1 MTDLEIT
8 QPEETPESVD
18 AVDETVEVQDA
29 ADADQAVEA
38 QALDDATSDPGAVVE
53 ETQTFEQ
60 AEAVESALGDAVE
73 AAEQTEGTPVP
84 IPTPEPGEE
93 DGDDMQL
100 ISGPSRDDL
109 PDGTGIL
116 EEPHETV
123 AIAEEL
129 GEPGPT
135 SVAEVPEGMEFQLAG
150 EGDDDGKDEV
160 TPINLPGPVA
170 EEDDDDM
177 QLISGPSRDDLPD
190 GTGILEEPHETVA
203 IAEELGEPGPASVAE
218 VPEGMEFQLAGEGD
232 DDDKDEATPINLPG
246 PVAEDDDDMQLI
258 SGPSRDDLPDGTGIL
273 EEPHQTVEMAEKPG
287 DPSPACVAEVPEGM
301 EFQLAGDGT
310 VDRDDPGTAD
320 PSGLSE
326 TSGEGDG
333 DGSKDATPINLP
345 GPVPAQVAID
355 PDDPPPPPD
364 MSGQTQLSPDDVK
377 VEASGRG
384 GADEVG
390 GVLPVP
396 IPKPTME
403 EDDSGS
409 YVALDHTGPGGNV
422 VDEPDHGP
430 NPITQVALDHTGP
443 GDNVAENPDD
453 PPPPPDLTSQRELT
467 PDDVKQGET
476 LQPAPDF
483 EDMNT
488 SERSVVEIIGK
499 AIADEEYRGTLLS
512 DARSAVAGYTVT
524 DDDQTALGEMTEEAF
539 DFFAAEVEKRFSQ
552 AKETLSEELLSD
564 AHQQLMQQVVHAVW
578 RDLNPG
584 GLAYVLA
591 YKIPQKHLS

>member
-203 IAEELGEPGPASVAE
+203 IAEELGEPGPAS
-218 VPEGMEFQLAGEGD
+218 
-232 DDDKDEATPINLPG
+232 
-246 PVAEDDDDMQLI
+246 
-258 SGPSRDDLPDGTGIL
+258 
-273 EEPHQTVEMAEKPG
+273 
-287 DPSPACVAEVPEGM
+287 VAEVPEGM